1 MYCPELIVAP
11 LSKNVTNKIP
21 SLSKKTLASTLAT
34 EVCTL
39 NFFPCVVMTGGA
51 IPLIV
56 FLSVGCRAEPGL
68 HHQ

>member
-1 MYCPELIVAP
+1 MAR
-11 LSKNVTNKIP
+11 LSKNINKKIP
-21 SLSKKTLASTLAT
+21 SLSKKTLAITLAT

-39 NFFPCVVMTGGA
+39 NFFPCVVMTVGA